1 MRRLLASLALI
12 AAACAAANAA
22 QFEGWGVSCG
32 TGVKVVDCRM
42 ETAAVKTTAN
52 AARLVAQ
59 RAGAP
64 EAAPRLVLAVDVE
77 GALNRP
83 RVALAVDGGPPI
95 RFASGADLA
104 SAPGAAGGVELRFSD
119 AATRKLL
126 PFLRRGK
133 VLTAEIVAEDRR
145 DLSADFALPGF
156 ASALAEVDRAQ
167 GRVDRPD
174 ALVALVGGDTPAVRS
189 GQVRDVSR
197 EHAPPALR
205 QIMVDRDCPV
215 WDRNETDAS
224 FLAEESFAADLGG
237 GLTLWAMVCASGA
250 TNVDF
255 ALFLEDPSRAAGRF
269 EPLLFAAFLESV
281 GWTGVDV
288 LSNVAY
294 DPAKKELTAF
304 DRGRAQG
311 DCGQVGS
318 WEWGGA
324 AFRMVEYRSKEECD
338 GVGEPGKFPIVF
350 RGER

>member
-12 AAACAAANAA
+12 AACSVASAA
-22 QFEGWGVSCG
+22 QFEGWAVSCG
-32 TGVKVVDCRM
+32 DAAAAVDCRV
-42 ETAAVKTTAN
+42 ETPALRTTGTAAK
-52 AARLVAQ
+52 LVAQ
-59 RAGAP
+59 RAGAK
-64 EAAPRLVLAVDVE
+64 ESQPRLALAVDVA

-95 RFASGADLA
+95 RFAAGADLA
-104 SAPGAAGGVELRFSD
+104 SAPTPDGGVEIRFSD

-133 VLTAEIVAEDRR
+133 TLAVEIIAEDRR
-145 DLSADFALPGF
+145 SVSAEFSLPGLAPAF
-156 ASALAEVDRAQ
+156 AEVDRAQ

-197 EHAPPALR
+197 ENAPPALR

-215 WDRNETDAS
+215 WDRNEADAS

-311 DCGQVGS
+311 DCGQVGA

>member
-1 MRRLLASLALI
+1 MRRLLASLVLI
-12 AAACAAANAA
+12 VASGVANAL
-22 QFEGWGVSCG
+22 QFEGWTVVCG
-32 TGVKVVDCRM
+32 AGGAAVDCRV
-42 ETAAVKTTAN
+42 ETTALKTTGN
-52 AARLVAQ
+52 SARLIAQ
-59 RAGAP
+59 RAGVK
-64 EAAPRLVLAVDVE
+64 EAQPRLAVSVDLAD
-77 GALNRP
+77 ALNRP

-95 RFASGADLA
+95 RFAAGADLA
-104 SAPGAAGGVELRFSD
+104 SGPAPGGGVEIRFSD
-119 AATRKLL
+119 VATRKLL

-133 VLTAEIVAEDRR
+133 TLAVEITAEDRR
-145 DLSADFALPGF
+145 SVSAEFALPGLAQAF
-156 ASALAEVDRAQ
+156 AEVDRAQ
-167 GRVDRPD
+167 GRADRPD

-197 EHAPPALR
+197 ENAPPALR
-205 QIMVDRDCPV
+205 QILVDRDCPV

-224 FLAEESFAADLGG
+224 FLAEESFSADLGG

-294 DPAKKELTAF
+294 DPSKKELTAF

-311 DCGQVGS
+311 DCGQVGA

-324 AFRMVEYRSKEECD
+324 AFRMVEYRAKEECD

>member
-1 MRRLLASLALI
+1 MRRLLASLILMI
-12 AAACAAANAA
+12 AGGAADAA
-22 QFEGWGVSCG
+22 QFEGWNVACG
-32 TGVKVVDCRM
+32 TGKPAGDCRV
-42 ETAAVKTTAN
+42 EIAASRTTATS
-52 AARLVAQ
+52 ATLAAQ
-59 RAGAP
+59 RAGPKDAQP
-64 EAAPRLVLAVDVE
+64 KLTLSIDVD

-104 SAPGAAGGVELRFSD
+104 SAPGPGGGVEIRFSD

-133 VLTAEIVAEDRR
+133 MLTVAIVAEDRR

-174 ALVALVGGDTPAVRS
+174 ALIALVGGDTPAVRS

-197 EHAPPALR
+197 ENAPPALR

-255 ALFLEDPSRAAGRF
+255 TLFLEDPSRAAGRF

-294 DPAKKELTAF
+294 DPSKKQLTAF

-311 DCGQVGS
+311 DCGQVGT

-324 AFRMVEYRSKEECD
+324 AFRMVEYRAKEECD